1 MSPRNRFVPL
11 VESQH
16 YVINSTNP
24 GSALDNGVKHRLH
37 IRRRATYDAQH
48 LGRCGLM
55 LQRLAQF
62 RIALLD
68 LLEQPDIFDGN
79 DGLRSEGLNQFYL
92 PLAER
97 MDFLAADIECSDRY
111 AFA

>member
-1 MSPRNRFVPL
+1 MSARN
-11 VESQH
+11 H
-16 YVINSTNP
+16 YVSVAEAQYHVIDPTNLR
-24 GSALDNGVKHRLH
+24 SALDDGVEDGLH
-37 IRRRATYDAQH
+37 VRRRATDDAEH
-48 LGRCGLM
+48 LGCRGLM
-55 LQRLAQF
+55 LKGLAQF

-79 DGLRSEGLNQFYL
+79 DGLRSEGLKQFYL

-97 MDFLAADIECSDRY
+97 TDFLAADIECSDRH